1 MRLPDSVL
9 INTKKTIDIAAKPLN
24 VVKDFLMSLD
34 PQQKNQFLCIIVPEV
49 PPKLAEVMI
58 DADALARSALDA
70 VTFEFYVQNIDIPTN
85 AIDYMR
91 LDHLQTVQDIAWADE
106 VTMTFIEGE
115 LAPVRSFLLNWQ
127 SLTYKRDITK
137 GGYTFGGY
145 TFADNQWA
153 GRKKII
159 IMPQTRMKVPSPVWL
174 EIRGARFK
182 SMGNFSFDQQSSD
195 PMMIEVTM
203 AVDSVYLTSIL

>member
-9 INTKKTIDIAAKPLN
+9 INTKKTIDLAAKPLN

-49 PPKLAEVMI
+49 PPKIAEVMI

-85 AIDYMR
+85 ALDYMR
-91 LDHLQTVQDIAWADE
+91 LDHLQAVQDITWADD
-106 VTMTFIEGE
+106 VTMTFLEGE

-137 GGYTFGGY
+137 FPPGGY

-153 GRKKII
+153 GRKKIV

-182 SMGNFSFDQQSSD
+182 SMGNFSFDQQSPD

>member
-24 VVKDFLMSLD
+24 VVKDFLTSLD

-49 PPKLAEVMI
+49 PPKLAMVNK
-58 DADALARSALDA
+58 DTLARSALDA
-70 VTFEFYVQNIDIPTN
+70 VIFEFYVQNIDIPTN
-85 AIDYMR
+85 ALDYMR
-91 LDHLQTVQDIAWADE
+91 LDHLQAVQDITWADE

-115 LAPVRSFLLNWQ
+115 FAPVRSFLLNWQ
-127 SLTYKRDITK
+127 SLTYKRNITK
-137 GGYTFGGY
+137 GVTEPGGY

-182 SMGNFSFDQQSSD
+182 SMGNFSFDQQSPD

>member
-1 MRLPDSVL
+1 MRLPDNVL

-24 VVKDFLMSLD
+24 VVKDFLTSFD
-34 PQQKNQFLCIIVPEV
+34 PQQKNQFLCVVIPEV
-49 PPKLAEVMI
+49 PPKITSFSSAISNAKDLAK
-58 DADALARSALDA
+58 LALDA
-70 VTFEFYVQNIDIPTN
+70 VTFEFYVQNIDVPTN
-85 AIDYMR
+85 ALEYMR
-91 LDHLQTVQDIAWADE
+91 LDHLQTVQDITWADE

-115 LAPVRSFLLNWQ
+115 FAPVRYFLLNWQ
-127 SLTYKRDITK
+127 SLTYKRNITK
-137 GGYTFGGY
+137 GGYTF
-145 TFADNQWA
+145 TDNQWA

>member
-1 MRLPDSVL
+1 MRLPDNVL

-24 VVKDFLMSLD
+24 VVKDFLTSLD

-49 PPKLAEVMI
+49 PPKIAEVMI

-85 AIDYMR
+85 ALDYMR
-91 LDHLQTVQDIAWADE
+91 LDHLQAVQDITWAEE
-106 VTMTFIEGE
+106 VTMIFLEGE

-127 SLTYKRDITK
+127 SLTYERNITK
-137 GGYTFGGY
+137 GGYTFK
-145 TFADNQWA
+145 DNQWA

-182 SMGNFSFDQQSSD
+182 SMGNFIFDQQSSD

>member
-24 VVKDFLMSLD
+24 VVKDFLTSLD

-49 PPKLAEVMI
+49 PPKLAEVKI

-70 VTFEFYVQNIDIPTN
+70 VIFEFYVQNIDISTN
-85 AIDYMR
+85 ALDYMR
-91 LDHLQTVQDIAWADE
+91 LDHLQAVQDITWADE

-115 LAPVRSFLLNWQ
+115 FAPVRSFLLNWQ
-127 SLTYKRDITK
+127 SLTYERDTTK
-137 GGYTFGGY
+137 DGYTFK
-145 TFADNQWA
+145 DNQWA

>member
-1 MRLPDSVL
+1 MRLPDNVL

-24 VVKDFLMSLD
+24 VVKDFLTSLD

-49 PPKLAEVMI
+49 PPKIAEVMT
-58 DADALARSALDA
+58 DADALAKSALDA
-70 VTFEFYVQNIDIPTN
+70 VIFEFYVQNIDISTN
-85 AIDYMR
+85 ALDYMR
-91 LDHLQTVQDIAWADE
+91 LDHLQAVQDITWAEE

-115 LAPVRSFLLNWQ
+115 FAPVRSFLLNWQ

-137 GGYTFGGY
+137 GGYTFE
-145 TFADNQWA
+145 DNQWA

-182 SMGNFSFDQQSSD
+182 SMGNFSFDQQSPD

>member
-1 MRLPDSVL
+1 MRLPDNVL

-24 VVKDFLMSLD
+24 VVKDFLTSFD

-49 PPKLAEVMI
+49 PPKIAEVMI

-85 AIDYMR
+85 ALEYMR
-91 LDHLQTVQDIAWADE
+91 LDHLQAVQDITWADE

-115 LAPVRSFLLNWQ
+115 FAPVRSFLLNWQ
-127 SLTYKRDITK
+127 SLTYKRNITK
-137 GGYTFGGY
+137 DGYTFV
-145 TFADNQWA
+145 DNQWA

-159 IMPQTRMKVPSPVWL
+159 IMPQTRMKVPSPAWL

>member
-49 PPKLAEVMI
+49 PPKLADVMI
-58 DADALARSALDA
+58 DADTLARSALDA

-85 AIDYMR
+85 DLAYMR
-91 LDHLQTVQDIAWADE
+91 LDHLQAVQDITWADE
-106 VTMTFIEGE
+106 VTMTFLEGE
-115 LAPVRSFLLNWQ
+115 LAPVRLFLLKWQ
-127 SLTYKRDITK
+127 SLTYKRNITK
-137 GGYTFGGY
+137 GGYTFE
-145 TFADNQWA
+145 DNQWA

>member
-1 MRLPDSVL
+1 MRLPDNVL

-24 VVKDFLMSLD
+24 VVKDFLTSFD

-49 PPKLAEVMI
+49 PPKIAEVMT

-91 LDHLQTVQDIAWADE
+91 LDHLQAVQDITWAEE
-106 VTMTFIEGE
+106 VNMTFIEGE
-115 LAPVRSFLLNWQ
+115 FAPVRSFLLNWQ
-127 SLTYKRDITK
+127 SLTYKRNITK
-137 GGYTFGGY
+137 GGY

-182 SMGNFSFDQQSSD
+182 SMGNFSFDQQSPD

-203 AVDSVYLTSIL
+203 AVDNVYLTSIL